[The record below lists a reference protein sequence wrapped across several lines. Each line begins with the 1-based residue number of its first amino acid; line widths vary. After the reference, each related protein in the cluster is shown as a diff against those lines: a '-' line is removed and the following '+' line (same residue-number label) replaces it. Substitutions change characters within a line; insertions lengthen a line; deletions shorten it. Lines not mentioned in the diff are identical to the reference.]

1 MVLNW
6 MKSWLKNVWLYFWC
20 NYFKLIMKG
29 TFLFMYIKVEL
40 KDLSIIT
47 WAEMPCLRPTV
58 CTLSKVLWDPQGSLA
73 QGASHRGQCSHRWT
87 SQTWWPPGASVSG
100 RGSVLDLRYSACL
113 CVVYWVTLYLYTGKD
128 TDHTVLLVHLCINT
142 SSYLSLNK
150 ELKVAWWK
158 AFFCSR
164 TIHLYV

>member
-1 MVLNW
+1 MCVVQKKKLYKEMVLNW
-6 MKSWLKNVWLYFWC
+6 MESWLKNVWLYFWC

-29 TFLFMYIKVEL
+29 TFLFMYTKVEL

-100 RGSVLDLRYSACL
+100 CGSVLDLRYSACL
-113 CVVYWVTLYLYTGKD
+113 CVGVLSDFISVYWQRYWSYCT
-128 TDHTVLLVHLCINT
+128 T
-142 SSYLSLNK
+142 SSPVYQ
-150 ELKVAWWK
+150 
-158 AFFCSR
+158 
-164 TIHLYV
+164 H